1 MIKHYHKVAWRNLWN
16 NKLFS
21 AINRVGLAV
30 GLAASMMIVL
40 YVFEELSFDKHF
52 QNHDRLYRLVLEK
65 VVNEERTRELFFP
78 LDLPYALKSEFQ
90 EIDKFTRIKA
100 YMCQK
105 MRHILSTFSANL
117 ETLKVFTNPNAL
129 IVNYLYYWHRNRQN
143 TLKVVKYF

>member
-1 MIKHYHKVAWRNLWN
+1 MIKHYLKVAWRNLWR

-21 AINRVGLAV
+21 AINLIGLAV
-30 GLAASMMIVL
+30 GLAACMMIVL

-78 LDLPYALKSEFQ
+78 LDLPYALKSEFP

-100 YMCQK
+100 YLCQK
-105 MRHILSTFSANL
+105 MRHILSTFWTDL
-117 ETLKVFTNPNAL
+117 VTLKVFTNPNAL
-129 IVNYLYYWHRNRQN
+129 IVNHI
-143 TLKVVKYF
+143 YF